1 MFDRTRGYLHRS
13 VLQQELRGS
22 NYITNLMD
30 MLWIGIHGHK
40 TKKQRDGERESASA
54 DNLFVSREEYLSDTP
69 FGRYAYGTISEN
81 YRRVFEDPA
90 NTLPVL
96 YKEAQLLTD
105 AISGMTDSYLMR
117 LHDELKSLYECGLK
131 HPTA

>member
-1 MFDRTRGYLHRS
+1 ALKMFDRTRGYLHRS
-13 VLQQELRGS
+13 VLQLELRGS

-40 TKKQRDGERESASA
+40 TKKERDGERESESA
-54 DNLFVSREEYLSDTP
+54 DNLFLSREEYLSDTL
-69 FGRYAYGTISEN
+69 FGRYAYGTISKN

-117 LHDELKSLYECGLK
+117 LHD
-131 HPTA
+131 